1 MSEDVA
7 MRLLDTQSNNDNLA
21 STIADE
27 TQNSEPKDDD
37 DDENLEEDADT
48 EERSTSSRWRRMRTL
63 VILIAALWLA
73 FVMFRLTGNKKTKV
87 IHANR

>member
-37 DDENLEEDADT
+37 DDEKEET
-48 EERSTSSRWRRMRTL
+48 RR
-63 VILIAALWLA
+63 AALELMVSLSEARPSLARRIDGWLPA
-73 FVMFRLTGNKKTKV
+73 LVKACLEGV
-87 IHANR
+87 AELPDDEESQS

>member
-37 DDENLEEDADT
+37 DDEN
-48 EERSTSSRWRRMRTL
+48 ERGRVIFSTRG
-63 VILIAALWLA
+63 
-73 FVMFRLTGNKKTKV
+73 F
-87 IHANR
+87 